1 METTNYFDVLRQK
14 LSGLIREK
22 PEKMALDDQEL
33 REREYAT
40 ERYFKENEAHFI
52 EYGNDCVDTSVK
64 ANADVRAVQKECY
77 SVYKEEAPANY
88 SKKEDWQSKV
98 VIPKPFGSVQTAMSA
113 VRKAFAPNF
122 LSIDNENNP
131 VAAEFWEK
139 YMIHQLNEDHA
150 NFSIKFTDAT
160 GMGFAVGQSLEMI
173 PTWRPGKGLDYI
185 LVEPWK
191 IHRDPDATTRESQS
205 GMYWIHQEYL
215 DLYLLKELERTGKY
229 SRVDKAGDSSPQP
242 KDENLTQEE
251 IAKRKN
257 KVYQRSKFRKALL
270 TSEFWG
276 TILDSKGNLLLPNAT
291 YTWANDVVIEKPRTT
306 PYETLRW
313 PGTSFSP
320 IPDFLA
326 YEGRGLLHGIRSLWA
341 FICSVLCLYN
351 DNLNWVVN
359 PMTEVEL
366 TALVDQDDID
376 TYPGKQYLTR
386 GSMQGHQVV
395 RTVDRAAKTTDVLS
409 IAKYYEELFDS
420 GTFVT
425 HALKGQV
432 EKREITA
439 REAAQHL
446 EQSMGVFGLMGENI
460 EHGAIQ
466 AIKAGRETVVINAGY
481 KDIEEKFGKDPEA
494 GAPAFIDLNSETGVT
509 LPEFNGSFH
518 VSGLSAILKDNETM
532 RNIRE
537 IILPLMVEGHPLAR
551 YVIPYK
557 VLKSIETRVNLRD
570 EGIVVSEDDAKRID
584 AEEKQRQDMIAQAQA
599 EAVRMESEEK
609 SQLHAE
615 KMSKIDKEKENLDVK
630 LVSEL
635 NKEKE
640 SKEKPKEKKKNAA

>member
-1 METTNYFDVLRQK
+1 MEKTDIFDRIK
-14 LSGLIREK
+14 STLSALIREK
-22 PEKMALDDQEL
+22 PEQMALDDQEL
-33 REREYAT
+33 AERQEAT
-40 ERYFKENEAHFI
+40 RRYLVENEAHFI
-52 EYGNDCVDTSVK
+52 EYGNDCINTSVK
-64 ANADVRAVQKECY
+64 ANADIRTAQKECY

-88 SKKEDWQSKV
+88 SRKEDWQSKV
-98 VIPKPFGSVQTAMSA
+98 IIPKPFGAVQTAMSA
-113 VRKAFAPNF
+113 VRKAFSPNF
-122 LSIDNENNP
+122 LSIHNETDDF
-131 VAAEFWEK
+131 AAMFWEK
-139 YMIHQLNEDHA
+139 MMVHQLNEDHA
-150 NFSIKFTDAT
+150 NYSIKFTDAT

-173 PTWRPGKGLDYI
+173 PTWRSGKGLDYI
-185 LVEPWK
+185 MVEPWK
-191 IHRDPDATTRESQS
+191 IHRDPDAVTRDSQS

-215 DLYLLKELERTGKY
+215 DLYILKELENIGKY
-229 SRVDKAGDSSPQP
+229 KGVDRAGDTSPQP
-242 KDENLTQEE
+242 QDSDLTQEE
-251 IAKRKN
+251 IAKRKE
-257 KVYQRSKFRKALL
+257 KVYERSKFRKAIL

-291 YTWANDVVIEKPRTT
+291 YTFANDVVIEAPRIT
-306 PYETLRW
+306 PYDTLRW
-313 PGTSFSP
+313 PGISFSP
-320 IPDFLA
+320 IPDFLS

-376 TYPGKQYLTR
+376 TYPGKTYLTR

-395 RTVDRAAKTTDVLS
+395 RTVERKARTADVLS
-409 IAKYYEELFDS
+409 VVKYYEELFDG

-446 EQSMGVFGLMGENI
+446 KQSMGVFGLIGENI

-466 AIKAGRETVVINAGY
+466 SIKAGMETVVISAGY
-481 KDIEEKFGKDPEA
+481 EDISEVFDREVCKN
-494 GAPAFIDLNSETGVT
+494 FIDLNSETGIR
-509 LPEFNGSFH
+509 LPKLNGGFH

-537 IILPLMVEGHPLAR
+537 VILPLMVEEHPISKYLL
-551 YVIPYK
+551 PYK
-557 VLKSIETRVNLRD
+557 VIKSIEERINLRD
-570 EGIVVSEDDAKRID
+570 EGIVVDENTAKQIDDQER
-584 AEEKQRQDMIAQAQA
+584 QRRDMIAQEQA
-599 EAVRMESEEK
+599 NAIRKESEEK

-630 LVSEL
+630 LVTEL

-640 SKEKPKEKKKNAA
+640 SKENKGGKKDEN

>member
-1 METTNYFDVLRQK
+1 MEKTDIFDKIKASINALTRQ
-14 LSGLIREK
+14 K
-22 PEKMALDDQEL
+22 PEKLALDEQEL
-33 REREYAT
+33 AEREAAAK
-40 ERYFKENEAHFI
+40 RYFGETPEHFI
-52 EYGNDCVDTSVK
+52 AYGDDCINTSVK
-64 ANADVRAVQKECY
+64 ANEDLRKAQKECY

-88 SKKEDWQSKV
+88 ARKEDWQSKV
-98 VIPKPFGSVQTAMSA
+98 IIPKPFGAVQTAMSA
-113 VRKAFAPNF
+113 VRKAFSPNF
-122 LSIDNENNP
+122 LSIHNEIDEFS
-131 VAAEFWEK
+131 AMFWEK
-139 YMIHQLNEDHA
+139 MMVHQLNEDHA

-173 PTWRPGKGLDYI
+173 PTWRKGRGLDYI
-185 LVEPWK
+185 MVEPWK
-191 IHRDPDATTRESQS
+191 IHRDPDASARDSQS
-205 GMYWIHQEYL
+205 GMYWVHQEYL
-215 DLYLLKELERTGKY
+215 DLYLLKELEKTGKY
-229 SRVDKAGDSSPQP
+229 SGVDKAGDSSPQP
-242 KDENLTQEE
+242 QDSELTREE
-251 IAKRKN
+251 IAKRKD

-270 TSEFWG
+270 VNEFWG
-276 TILDSKGNLLLPNAT
+276 TILDSKGNMLLPNST
-291 YTWANDVVIEKPRTT
+291 FTFANDAVIEAPRVT
-306 PYETLRW
+306 PYDTLRW
-313 PGTSFSP
+313 PGISFSP

-376 TYPGKQYLTR
+376 TYPGKTYLTR

-395 RTVDRAAKTTDVLS
+395 RTVERKAKTSDVLS
-409 IAKYYEELFDS
+409 VVKYYEELFDG

-446 EQSMGVFGLMGENI
+446 EQSMGVFGLIGENI

-466 AIKAGRETVVINAGY
+466 SIKAGMETVVINAGFE
-481 KDIEEKFGKDPEA
+481 DISVIFGEEA
-494 GAPAFIDLNSETGVT
+494 SQNFIDESSDTGIRLPKLNG
-509 LPEFNGSFH
+509 GFH

-537 IILPLMVEGHPLAR
+537 TILPLMEEGHPVAKYLL
-551 YVIPYK
+551 PYR
-557 VLKSIETRVNLRD
+557 VLKSIEERINLRD
-570 EGIVVSEDDAKRID
+570 EGIVVDEDKAREID
-584 AEEKQRQDMIAQAQA
+584 EQERKRQDMIAQEQA
-599 EAVRMESEEK
+599 NAIRKESEEK

-630 LVSEL
+630 LVTEI
-635 NKEKE
+635 NKGKE
-640 SKEKPKEKKKNAA
+640 DKKKKEEKKKDGK